1 MAGRSVLVVVL
12 TTLVLGSAAPAIQ
25 SSGDADQYT
34 VDLQPAEAQVE
45 PGEEV
50 TFRTEVGWDESED
63 YHAPQ
68 RLEVWVEA
76 AANVTVSNITPESFV
91 LEENETEVWT
101 FTAKAA
107 QPERYTIEAWVEDD
121 GENYRFREADDAVL
135 QAGGFQTV
143 PVPAIMA
150 IVSGALA
157 AAACPQRNGQ

>member
-1 MAGRSVLVVVL
+1 MADRSVLVVVL

-34 VDLQPAEAQVE
+34 VDLQPAEARVE

-50 TFRTEVGWDESED
+50 AFRTEVGGRDPD
-63 YHAPQ
+63 HYPGDGH
-68 RLEVWVEA
+68 LEVWVEA
-76 AANVTVSNITPESFV
+76 PDNVTVSNVTPKRIF

-135 QAGGFQTV
+135 EAGGSRTI
-143 PVPAIMA
+143 PVPGLVP
-150 IVSGALA
+150 IVVGSVA
-157 AAACPQRNGQ
+157 AAAWLQRKPQ

>member
-1 MAGRSVLVVVL
+1 LGTRWRNVPVV
-12 TTLVLGSAAPAIQ
+12 SASQP
-25 SSGDADQYT
+25 SGEVDPYA

-76 AANVTVSNITPESFV
+76 PANVTVSNITPESFV